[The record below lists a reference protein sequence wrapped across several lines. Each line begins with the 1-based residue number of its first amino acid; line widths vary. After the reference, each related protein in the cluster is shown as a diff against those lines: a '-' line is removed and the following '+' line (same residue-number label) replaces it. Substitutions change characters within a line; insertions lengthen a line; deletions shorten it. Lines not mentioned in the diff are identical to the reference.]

1 MNQLQHKASDPS
13 ISTWVLASAGTGK
26 TKILTDRVLRLLL
39 ANEDANKILC
49 LTFTNAAATEMEDRI
64 NSALEHWSKID
75 HDSLQLSL
83 KIMLGRLPTKEEIK
97 FAKSLYI
104 KYLTSEKKVGIYT
117 IHSFCQKLLQTFPI
131 EAGIKPSFKIIDETK
146 ATQILK
152 QIKTNLL
159 SHHDIRPLAEYVW
172 SNFHQTIIDE
182 ILEEIIQQKM
192 RFDSLD
198 INYDTIAVESQKTL
212 RQLQNINSAHYDSI
226 RNNVLVQNI
235 AGFNLSPKQLKD
247 FFLTQSGDKKKRIV
261 TKKVA
266 EPGSNLYSDLELIQD
281 HIYELDQKE
290 KLLKFE
296 AHSKILSLIAKKILH
311 EYSEYKDKKGFL
323 DYDDLIL
330 YSYHLLNDQASKD
343 WVLYKL
349 DGGINH
355 LLVDEAQD
363 TSPYQWKIIE
373 ALIQEFYSGS
383 QERSGRTVFVV
394 GDEKQSIFSF
404 QGADVSYFAKMNE
417 YIKLKMLSS
426 SKAFEDVFLQT
437 SYRSSTAIIGI
448 VQQIF
453 SGLPLFPKVPK
464 VTSHRSYEGSVEL
477 WPIYTAEQATEEFW
491 PIMQEQSNLI
501 SAKTKLARSISSY
514 INELL
519 DSKIVLAATNK
530 VISPGDFM
538 VLFRKRDQ
546 LTAEVIKA
554 LEENGLASSGLDRI
568 NFENNLIIQTLIS
581 IGKFVL
587 DHNDDLNLASL
598 LKSEIFEFNEET
610 LYNISINRNSSSIWQ
625 YIKDQSKTNTDYSK
639 ACSRLK
645 KFIEVYSNTPTRDF
659 FLYLIDIIGLR
670 YKFSSQH
677 HQIIDEFLNIFHDYN
692 TNNDPSLQN
701 FIFWLEE
708 SKATAKREIDE
719 SGKVRIMTIHAS
731 KGLQA
736 PIVIMCDTTGLPSN
750 NNHFIWD
757 DEGNFYATKSNV
769 NSPKFF
775 IEIKDKQQQN
785 TFSEYLRLLYVAM
798 TRAEDHLVICGYS
811 NTQKEIPENCWYN
824 IVKESMQRM
833 VKELPCGKMI
843 YGMDTPLSLDNNS
856 VENVPK
862 NIEYFYPKTEN
873 PSCDGIFENYS
884 SDPIRTSSIRKFG
897 LIFHKILEDTIST
910 GKITNML
917 SHPLI
922 KTLDEIS
929 QNRINDSINKILDNK
944 EFINL
949 LSNKVICELPIGTI
963 DESSINNEITS
974 INRIDLV
981 VFATNNITIID
992 YKSDQIVPKTIDNVP
1007 NEYLKQ
1013 LAKYHCS
1020 MAKIYPEK
1028 KIITKILWLENGSLM
1043 SIN

>member
-13 ISTWVLASAGTGK
+13 LSTWVLASAGTGK

-39 ANEDANKILC
+39 ADEDANKILC

-64 NSALEHWSKID
+64 NSALEHWSRID
-75 HDSLQLSL
+75 HDGLHLSL

-146 ATQILK
+146 ATQILG

-159 SHHDIRPLAEYVW
+159 SYHDIRPLVEHIW
-172 SNFHQTIIDE
+172 SNFHQTVIDD
-182 ILEEIIQQKM
+182 ILEEIIQHKM
-192 RFDSLD
+192 RFESLD
-198 INYDTIAVESQKTL
+198 INYNTIEIESHRTL
-212 RQLQNINSAHYDSI
+212 KQLQNINSAYYDSI
-226 RNNVLVQNI
+226 KDNALVQNI

-247 FFLTQSGDKKKRIV
+247 FFLTQNGDKKKRIV
-261 TKKVA
+261 PKKIA

-290 KLLKFE
+290 KILKFE
-296 AHSKILSLIAKKILH
+296 THTKILSLIAKKILH
-311 EYSEYKDKKGFL
+311 EYSEHKDKNGLL
-323 DYDDLIL
+323 DYDDLIIR
-330 YSYHLLNDQASKD
+330 SYHLLNDQEAKD

-373 ALIQEFYSGS
+373 ALIQEFYSGL

-404 QGADVSYFAKMNE
+404 QGADVSYFTKMNE

-426 SKAFEDVFLQT
+426 GKAFEDVFLQT
-437 SYRSSTAIIGI
+437 SYRSSTAIIEI
-448 VQQIF
+448 VQQVF
-453 SGLPLFPKVPK
+453 SELPLFPNIPK
-464 VTSHRSYEGSVEL
+464 INSHRNYEGCVEL
-477 WPIYTAEQATEEFW
+477 WPISTTPKTAEEFW
-491 PIMQEQSNLI
+491 PIIQEQTNLE
-501 SAKTKLARSISSY
+501 SAKTKLARSISNY
-514 INELL
+514 IKTLL
-519 DSKIVLAATNK
+519 DSKIVLAATNQ
-530 VISPGDFM
+530 VISPEDFM
-538 VLFRKRDQ
+538 ILFRRRDQ

-554 LEENGLASSGLDRI
+554 LEENGLPSSGLDRI
-568 NFENNLIIQTLIS
+568 NFENNLVIQTLVS

-598 LKSEIFEFNEET
+598 LKSEILQFREID
-610 LYNISINRNSSSIWQ
+610 LYNISANRNTLSIWQ
-625 YIKDQSKTNTDYSK
+625 YIQNQSQINTDYNK
-639 ACSRLK
+639 A
-645 KFIEVYSNTPTRDF
+645 YSDLGTFKEIYNNVPTKDF

-670 YKFSSQH
+670 YKFSPEY
-677 HQIIDEFLNIFHDYN
+677 HQIIDEFLNIFHDY
-692 TNNDPSLQN
+692 TINNDPSLQN

-719 SGKVRIMTIHAS
+719 SGRVRIMTVHAS

-736 PIVIMCDTTGLPSN
+736 PIVIMCDTTTLPSN

-757 DEGNFYATKSNV
+757 DKGNFHATKSNSD
-769 NSPKFF
+769 SPKFF

-785 TFSEYLRLLYVAM
+785 TFQEYLRLLYVGM

-811 NTQKEIPENCWYN
+811 NTHKEVPENCWYSIVKNSMQKIANEDDGGKLIYGNNTPLPLDNLFIENAKN
-824 IVKESMQRM
+824 IV
-833 VKELPCGKMI
+833 
-843 YGMDTPLSLDNNS
+843 
-856 VENVPK
+856 
-862 NIEYFYPKTEN
+862 YFYPKTANSGCNE
-873 PSCDGIFENYS
+873 IFTNYS
-884 SDPIRTSSIRKFG
+884 SDSIVASSVRKFG
-897 LIFHKILEDTIST
+897 LVFHRILEDTISA

-917 SHPLI
+917 NHPLI

-929 QNRINDSINKILDNK
+929 QKRIKNSINKILENK
-944 EFINL
+944 EFMDL

-963 DESSINNEITS
+963 DKSSINSEITS
-974 INRIDLV
+974 ISRVDLSI
-981 VFATNNITIID
+981 FDTNKITIID
-992 YKSDQIVPKTIDNVP
+992 YKSDQIVPKTIDTVP

-1013 LAKYHCS
+1013 LAKYHRS
-1020 MAKIYPEK
+1020 MLTIYPEK
-1028 KIITKILWLENGSLM
+1028 DIASKILWLEDGSLM

>member
-13 ISTWVLASAGTGK
+13 LSTWVLASAGTGK

-75 HDSLQLSL
+75 HDSLHLSL
-83 KIMLGRLPTKEEIK
+83 KIMLGRLPTKEETK

-146 ATQILK
+146 ATQILN

-198 INYDTIAVESQKTL
+198 INYDTIAIEFQRTL
-212 RQLQNINSAHYDSI
+212 KQLQNINSAQYDFI

-235 AGFNLSPKQLKD
+235 AGFNLSHKKLKD
-247 FFLTQSGDKKKRIV
+247 FFLTQNGDKKKRIV

-296 AHSKILSLIAKKILH
+296 THSKILSLIAKKILH
-311 EYSEYKDKKGFL
+311 EYSQYKDKHGFL

-330 YSYHLLNDQASKD
+330 HSYHLLNDQASKD

-404 QGADVSYFAKMNE
+404 QGANVSYFTKMNE
-417 YIKLKMLSS
+417 YIKSKMLSGG
-426 SKAFEDVFLQT
+426 KTFEDVFLQT
-437 SYRSSTAIIGI
+437 SYRSSTAIIDV
-448 VQQIF
+448 VQQVF
-453 SGLPLFPKVPK
+453 SGLHLFPTVQKI
-464 VTSHRSYEGSVEL
+464 TSHRNYEGSVEL
-477 WPIYTAEQATEEFW
+477 WPISTTEKTTEEFW

-501 SAKTKLARSISSY
+501 SAKMKLAHSISSY
-514 INELL
+514 IKKLL
-519 DSKIVLAATNK
+519 DSQIVLAATNK

-538 VLFRKRDQ
+538 ILFRKRDQ

-554 LEENGLASSGLDRI
+554 LEENGLPSSGLDRI

-598 LKSEIFEFNEET
+598 LKSEIFKFSEEI
-610 LYNISINRNSSSIWQ
+610 LYNISINRNDLSIWQ
-625 YIKDQSKTNTDYSK
+625 YIQNESEINTNYNK
-639 ACSRLK
+639 ACSSLK
-645 KFIEVYSNTPTRDF
+645 IFIELYSGVPTRDF

-670 YKFSSQH
+670 YKFSSGH

-692 TNNDPSLQN
+692 INNDPSLQN

-719 SGKVRIMTIHAS
+719 SDRVRIMTIHAS

-750 NNHFIWD
+750 NSHFIWD
-757 DEGNFYATKSNV
+757 EEGNFYATKSNAD
-769 NSPKFF
+769 SPEFF
-775 IEIKDKQQQN
+775 IKIKDKQQQN
-785 TFSEYLRLLYVAM
+785 TFSEYLRLLYVGM
-798 TRAEDHLVICGYS
+798 TRAEDHLVICGFS
-811 NTQKEIPENCWYN
+811 NTQKEVPENCWYN
-824 IVKESMQRM
+824 IVNESMQKM
-833 VKELPCGKMI
+833 AKELPCGKMN
-843 YGMDTPLSLDNNS
+843 YGIDTPGLLNNNS
-856 VENVPK
+856 VENTAT
-862 NIEYFYPKTEN
+862 NIKYFYPKIEN
-873 PSCDGIFENYS
+873 LDCDGIFKNHS
-884 SDPIRTSSIRKFG
+884 SDLIRTSSTRKFG
-897 LIFHKILEDTIST
+897 LIFHKILEDTISA

-917 SHPLI
+917 GHPLI
-922 KTLDEIS
+922 KTLDEIN
-929 QNRINDSINKILDNK
+929 QRRINNSISRILDNK
-944 EFINL
+944 ELIDL

-963 DESSINNEITS
+963 DKNSINNETTS
-974 INRIDLV
+974 INRIDLAI
-981 VFATNNITIID
+981 FATNNITIID
-992 YKSDQIVPKTIDNVP
+992 YKSDQIVPKTTDNVP
-1007 NEYLKQ
+1007 NDYLKQ
-1013 LAKYHCS
+1013 LTKYRYS
-1020 MAKIYPEK
+1020 MTKIYPEK
-1028 KIITKILWLENGSLM
+1028 EIITKILWLENGSLM